1 MQLNQIIRKVSN
13 KLLLCCCFLWVL
25 AMVASTQ
32 TALAQATKI
41 QGVVLSKEGPVPGA
55 TIMVEGTTRGVVSDS
70 DGKYSIE
77 AKAGEVLVFSFIGF
91 ATQKVTVGAKT
102 QINVTL
108 GFDEKSLD
116 EIVVVGYGQTQN
128 NRTMSTAISKVTSK
142 SIEALPVYRTEQALQ
157 GTAPGVIVLQESGSP
172 GAPLTVRIRGVSSSS
187 NASPLYL
194 VDGMQVPNMDFL
206 NSSDIAN
213 MSVLKDAASS
223 AIYGARGGNGVVLV
237 QTKTGSRGLKKPKIS
252 VSGYYGVQS
261 LFNKPD
267 LMDKDQFISF
277 YNNSVDY
284 YNEHGLSGSIPARGK
299 FTAAEAAALPNT
311 DWYDAVFEE
320 TPISNFF
327 ANIVDGGNDYS
338 YSISAGL
345 YKQDGMVG
353 GNVGKS
359 NFQRKSVRGSFEKD
373 LFKGF
378 NISINGTLAQ
388 TDRNYLRENTSETG
402 FGIMN
407 YLNSLPPIY
416 PVFAANGE
424 IFNPGRQ
431 SPVPNYN
438 GIDLPVVGAVS
449 NPMLGLQLTNQN
461 AVNDV
466 VSTGVAAS
474 YKIANFKVATNFSYY
489 SFNLSDRSFI
499 PTYDFPEQTFTNIAA
514 TLTESQTK
522 FWRTQWENTVTYD
535 LSSSKDHKLQALA
548 GMSIIRDES
557 RVSSMQGVGFFVNSL
572 AEANFSLM
580 DDPSQIVVTPVN
592 INETAWLSFFGRVN
606 YSFKEKYLFSAT
618 LRSDASS
625 KFGTNN
631 RTGYFPSFSAG
642 WNISEEPFLKGF
654 KSLNLLKLRASWGV
668 NGNDQ
673 IANYQYTSQITT
685 SAQYILNG
693 SQTVGIAPV
702 TLANPDIRWERVAQT
717 NFGLDMNLFNNRLG
731 ITFDYYVKKTTDM
744 LAPTGTP
751 ILVGQTAPFKNV
763 ADVEN
768 QGIELLINHKN
779 RVNKNFSYNVQ
790 VNFATSRNKV
800 TALGEGQPIA
810 SAFVQPSWQQ
820 PISRTDVGHPIA
832 SFYGY
837 VTDGLDD
844 TGNLKF
850 KDLNGDGTVDDNDQT
865 FIGNPYPDLVY
876 GVTAGIEYKGFDFS
890 FFMLGNQ
897 GQDIYKAYIRPDAV
911 NVNKPA
917 SFANAWTSSNQN
929 TNVARS
935 NLFGNNNGHDQIS
948 DYYIEDGSFLR
959 LKTITLGY
967 TLPKRISNYL
977 KASKIR
983 VYVTAQNLFMLT
995 NYSGID
1001 PEIGQ
1006 SSAASFLDVGIDR
1019 GFYPQPRTIL
1029 GGFQISLF

>member
-1 MQLNQIIRKVSN
+1 MQLIQIIRNTSN
-13 KLLLCCCFLWVL
+13 KLPCWCCSLLLLVLVTSTGVL
-25 AMVASTQ
+25 AQ
-32 TALAQATKI
+32 TTKI
-41 QGVVLSKEGPVPGA
+41 QGVVTAKEGPIPGV
-55 TIMVEGTTRGVVSDS
+55 TIMIEGTSRGVVSDQ
-70 DGKYSIE
+70 DGKYNIE
-77 AKAGEVLVFSFIGF
+77 AKVGEILVFSFIGYT
-91 ATQKVTVGAKT
+91 TQKIKVGAQT
-102 QINVTL
+102 QINITL
-108 GFDEKSLD
+108 GEDQQSLE

-128 NRTMSTAISKVTSK
+128 NRTMSTAISKVTAK

-187 NASPLYL
+187 NAAPLYL
-194 VDGMQVPNMDFL
+194 VDGLQVPNLDFL

-237 QTKTGSRGLKKPKIS
+237 QTKTGKRGLKNPKIS
-252 VSGYYGVQS
+252 ISGYYGVQS

-267 LMDKDQFISF
+267 LMNKDEYISF

-284 YNEHGLSGSIPARGK
+284 YNEFGLGGSVPARGK
-299 FTAAEAAALPNT
+299 FTSAEAAALPNT

-327 ANIVDGGNDYS
+327 ANIVDGGSDYS

-345 YKQDGMVG
+345 YNQDGMVG
-353 GNVGKS
+353 GNLGKS
-359 NFQRKSVRGSFEKD
+359 NFQRRSVRGTFEKD
-373 LFKGF
+373 LFKGL
-378 NISINGTLAQ
+378 NISVNGTLAQ
-388 TDRNYLRENTSETG
+388 TDRNYLRENTPETG

-416 PVFAANGE
+416 PVFATNGE

-431 SPVPNYN
+431 SPVPEHN
-438 GIDLPVVGAVS
+438 GVQLPVVGAVT
-449 NPMLGLQLTNQN
+449 NPMLALQLTNQN
-461 AVNDV
+461 AVNNV
-466 VSTGVAAS
+466 VSTGVTAS
-474 YKIANFKVATNFSYY
+474 YKFANFKVATNFSYY
-489 SFNLSDRSFI
+489 SFNLNDRSFI
-499 PTYDFPEQTFTNIAA
+499 PTYDFPEQTFTNILA

-535 LSSSKDHKLQALA
+535 LPSGKDHKLQALA

-557 RVSSMQGVGFFVNSL
+557 RVSSMQGAGFFVNSL

-580 DDPSQIVVTPVN
+580 DDPSQIVVSPVN
-592 INETAWLSFFGRVN
+592 INETAWLSYFGRVN
-606 YSFKEKYLFSAT
+606 YSFKERYLFSAT
-618 LRSDASS
+618 IRSDASS
-625 KFGTNN
+625 KFGANN

-654 KSLNLLKLRASWGV
+654 KALNLLKLRASWGV

-693 SQTVGIAPV
+693 AQTLGIAPV

-717 NFGLDMNLFNNRLG
+717 NFGVDMNLFNNRLG

-779 RVNKNFSYNVQ
+779 RISKDFAYNVQ
-790 VNFATSRNKV
+790 VNFTTSRNKV

-837 VTDGLDD
+837 KTDGLDD
-844 TGNLKF
+844 TGNLRF
-850 KDLNGDGTVDDNDQT
+850 QDLNGDGTIDDQDQT
-865 FIGNPYPDLVY
+865 FIGNPYPDLIY
-876 GVTAGIEYKGFDFS
+876 GITAGVEFKGFDFS

-897 GQDIYKAYIRPDAV
+897 GQDIYKAYIRPDAI

-917 SFANAWTSSNQN
+917 SFVNSWTSSNQN
-929 TNVARS
+929 TSVARS

-948 DYYIEDGSFLR
+948 DYYIEDGSFLK
-959 LKTITLGY
+959 LKTITIGY

-983 VYVTAQNLFMLT
+983 FYVTAQNLFMVT

-1006 SSAASFLDVGIDR
+1006 SSAGAFLDVGIDR

>member
-1 MQLNQIIRKVSN
+1 MQLIKITRNKSN
-13 KLLLCCCFLWVL
+13 KLLCWCCSLLLLV
-25 AMVASTQ
+25 MIT
-32 TALAQATKI
+32 TTGALAQTTKV
-41 QGVVLSKEGPVPGA
+41 QGVVSSKEGPVPGV
-55 TIMVEGTTRGVVSDS
+55 TIMIEGTSRGVVSDK

-77 AKAGEVLVFSFIGF
+77 AKNGETIVFSFIGY
-91 ATQKVTVGAKT
+91 ATQKIKVGTET

-108 GFDEKSLD
+108 GFDAQALD

-128 NRTMSTAISKVTSK
+128 NRTMSTAISKVTAK

-157 GTAPGVIVLQESGSP
+157 GTAPGVVVLQESGSP
-172 GAPLTVRIRGVSSSS
+172 GAPLTIRIRGVSSSS
-187 NASPLYL
+187 NAAPLYL
-194 VDGMQVPNMDFL
+194 VDGMQVPNLDFL
-206 NSSDIAN
+206 NSSDISN
-213 MSVLKDAASS
+213 ISVLKDAASS

-237 QTKTGSRGLKKPKIS
+237 QTKTGRRGLKNPQIS
-252 VSGYYGVQS
+252 ISGYYGVQS

-267 LMDKDQFISF
+267 LMNKDQYISF

-284 YNEHGLSGSIPARGK
+284 YNAFGLGGVPARGK

-311 DWYDAVFEE
+311 DWYDAVFDE

-327 ANIVDGGNDYS
+327 ANIVDGGSDYS

-345 YKQDGMVG
+345 YTQDGMVG
-353 GNVGKS
+353 GNMGKS

-373 LFKGF
+373 IFKGL
-378 NISINGTLAQ
+378 NISVNGTLAQ
-388 TDRNYLRENTSETG
+388 TDRNYLRENTPETG

-431 SPVPNYN
+431 NPVPSYN
-438 GIDLPVVGAVS
+438 GVELPVVGAVT
-449 NPMLGLQLTNQN
+449 NPMLALQLTNQN
-461 AVNDV
+461 AVNNV
-466 VSTGVAAS
+466 VSTGIAAS
-474 YKIANFKVATNFSYY
+474 YKVSNFKVSTNFSYY
-489 SFNLSDRSFI
+489 SFNLNDRSFI
-499 PTYDFPEQTFTNIAA
+499 PTYDFPEQTFTNTTAL
-514 TLTESQTK
+514 LTESQTK

-535 LSSSKDHKLQALA
+535 LPNGRDHKLQALA

-557 RVSSMQGVGFFVNSL
+557 RVSSMQGAGFFVNSL

-580 DDPSQIVVTPVN
+580 DDPSKIVVTPVN
-592 INETAWLSFFGRVN
+592 INETAWLSYFGRVN
-606 YSFKEKYLFSAT
+606 YSFKERYLFSAT
-618 LRSDASS
+618 LRADASS
-625 KFGTNN
+625 KFGENN
-631 RTGYFPSFSAG
+631 RTGYFPSLSAG
-642 WNISEEPFLKGF
+642 WNISEEPFLKGI
-654 KSLNLLKLRASWGV
+654 KALNLLKVRASWGV

-685 SAQYILNG
+685 AAQYILNG
-693 SQTVGIAPV
+693 SQTLGIAPV
-702 TLANPDIRWERVAQT
+702 TLANPDIRWERVSQT
-717 NFGLDMNLFNNRLG
+717 NIGLDANLFNNRLG

-768 QGIELLINHKN
+768 RGIELLINHKN
-779 RVNKNFSYNVQ
+779 RISKDFSYNVQ

-837 VTDGLDD
+837 KTDGLDD

-850 KDLNGDGTVDDNDQT
+850 QDLNGDGTIDDQDQT

-876 GVTAGIEYKGFDFS
+876 GITAGVEYKGFDFS

-897 GQDIYKAYIRPDAV
+897 GQDIYKAYIRPDAI

-917 SFANAWTSSNQN
+917 SFTNSWTSSNTN
-929 TNVARS
+929 TSVARS
-935 NLFGNNNGHDQIS
+935 NLFGSNNGHDQIS
-948 DYYIEDGSFLR
+948 DYYIEDGSFLK
-959 LKTITLGY
+959 LKTITIGY

-983 VYVTAQNLFMLT
+983 FYVTAQNLFMIT

-1006 SSAASFLDVGIDR
+1006 SSAGAFLDVGIDR

-1029 GGFQISLF
+1029 GGFQINLF